1 MNIIKYKIQKVTLK
15 LNNKNFINLI
25 IISKQ
30 K

>member
-15 LNNKNFINLI
+15 LNNKNFNNLI